1 MRTSYLCTLELVLQI
16 LSLGWLLEQPRQLT
30 VGSLIKLRCSTG
42 YEQSILHQL
51 MWNTPKTHLS
61 QIFYTYNLYKKV
73 LHELSY
79 C

>member
-1 MRTSYLCTLELVLQI
+1 MRTSYLCRLELVLQI
-16 LSLGWLLEQPRQLT
+16 LSLGWLLEQPRHLVVADQ
-30 VGSLIKLRCSTG
+30 IKVFDRLGTEHTS
-42 YEQSILHQL
+42 